1 MKKIAKFLCVAL
13 VFCLM
18 IPATMMLAGCGE
30 ESKVITV
37 STFDELKT
45 AINGKFGTVQLLDD
59 IKVTETLK
67 VTRKMTLDMNGKTI
81 SNETE
86 IWNEDIKDW
95 SIISVREN
103 GDLIIKGNGKIK
115 TLENDCYCVDVC
127 DGGKLIIEDGE
138 FIGNIS
144 AIYAYQGSVEIKGGK
159 YSIQQLNNNKVESE
173 YGQTVNIY
181 NNNKEPIYP
190 TKATVSITGGQFYK
204 FDPANKAHNPHDDL
218 VATGYKTQLVEGT
231 EYYEVVAE

>member
-13 VFCLM
+13 IFCLM

-86 IWNEDIKDW
+86 IWHDEDW

-115 TLENDCYCVDVC
+115 TLENDCYCVDIC

-204 FDPANKAHNPHDDL
+204 FDPANKTHNPHDDL